1 MAKTLQ
7 TVSEHSVGDIGRS
20 SSGKI
25 DIIAMTGLFALCA
38 MLYWPAIEFGF
49 LNWDDPWYILNNDL
63 IKNWSF
69 GNLRQIAT
77 EPVARNYAPLTIFS
91 FLMDHTIWGEQ
102 ANGYHALNVLLHM
115 FNGVLVY
122 KLIHQITGNRLVGWA
137 TAAFFVAHPLQVETV
152 AWISSRKGLLSASF
166 MLLSLC
172 HWLKP
177 ETTGRDEGLGF
188 LFFIAALLCKA
199 IAIMVPPIVVV
210 WHVLVNRRLFSD
222 AVVKQLVPA
231 VLAGLLLL
239 YTMSAQTT
247 IVGGVRDH
255 IGFSKFKILAIDAV
269 IMWKY
274 FGMLI
279 WPTEQCV
286 LYDPPT
292 EGIGLQIALSIGG
305 LVLLGVIIWKKR
317 LQIPRVAAAIVVF
330 ALLLLPVMNLFPITT
345 LMNDRYLYLPS
356 IPFFAVMSAA
366 TLAAFRWLAERIK
379 LPSEKFAHGLCA
391 ICVLFAV
398 AGYGMRTANYL
409 PVWQNSLS
417 LWSYATDKTPT
428 LAVTWIQLAL
438 THHALGNTEQAVS
451 TLHTA
456 KENCRMDVHDESR
469 VQEMLDRWTVDS
481 ASPVQVDINALNRR
495 TDELIR
501 ATFLPRISRRTR
513 VTGSL

>member
-1 MAKTLQ
+1 MANDRLTLAEPEM
-7 TVSEHSVGDIGRS
+7 SAA
-20 SSGKI
+20 KI
-25 DIIAMTGLFALCA
+25 DIIAMIGLFGLVAV
-38 MLYWPAIEFGF
+38 LYWPAIQFGF
-49 LNWDDPWYILNNDL
+49 LNWDDPWYVLNNDL
-63 IKNWSF
+63 IKSWSF

-91 FLMDHTIWGEQ
+91 FLVDHTLWGEK

-122 KLIHQITGNRLVGWA
+122 RLIHQLTGSRLVGWA
-137 TAAFFVAHPLQVETV
+137 TAAFFVVHPLQVETV

-177 ETTGRDEGLGF
+177 ETSGRDEAYGF
-188 LFFIAALLCKA
+188 LFFIVALLCKA
-199 IAIMVPPIVVV
+199 IAIMVPPIVVI
-210 WHVLVNRRLFSD
+210 WHVLVNRRLFSE

-269 IMWKY
+269 LVWKY

-279 WPTEQCV
+279 WPQEQCV

-292 EGIGLQIALSIGG
+292 EGIALQIGLSIVG
-305 LVLLGVIIWKKR
+305 LLLMGVVLWKKR
-317 LQIPRVAAAIVVF
+317 EQIPRVAAASVVF
-330 ALLLLPVMNLFPITT
+330 ALLLLPVLNLFPITT

-356 IPFFAVMSAA
+356 IPFFAVMSAV
-366 TLAAFRWLAERIK
+366 TVRLFHWLAAQIRQ
-379 LPSEKFAHGLCA
+379 PSELLGQGLAAVCLLLA
-391 ICVLFAV
+391 I
-398 AGYGMRTANYL
+398 AGFGVRTHNYL

-417 LWSYATDKTPT
+417 LWSYATEKTPT

-438 THHALGNTEQAVS
+438 THHSLGDTDKAVATLNTAM
-451 TLHTA
+451 
-456 KENCRMDVHDESR
+456 ENCRMDVHDEKR
-469 VQEMLDRWTVDS
+469 VRGMMNRWTVNSTSQSQIED
-481 ASPVQVDINALNRR
+481 A
-495 TDELIR
+495 ELDRKADQIIR
-501 ATFLPRISRRTR
+501 ATTFPLFRRRVRIS
-513 VTGSL
+513 GSL